1 MLERVSRAS
10 EILFGLI
17 MALTFTLSLAAAEAG
32 RPDERAVLI
41 GMLSNAVA
49 VAMLFLT
56 CLTFR
61 GQVGSPWRPGFL
73 PDENLPEI
81 PAPDMDTGERAAL
94 AP

>member
-1 MLERVSRAS
+1 VRERVSRAS
-10 EILFGLI
+10 ETLLGLV

-32 RPDERAVLI
+32 RPVLI

-61 GQVGSPWRPGFL
+61 GPVGSPWRSGFL
-73 PDENLPEI
+73 LDENLPGSR
-81 PAPDMDTGERAAL
+81 PPTWTRASVRRWL
-94 AP
+94 SWL